1 MTSPTFDTP
10 GGATTVL
17 SRTPT
22 LATVK
27 FGALSAVSTGGL
39 MHGVATGQLG
49 SPPPLTLAV
58 FVTLAPA
65 AAVGVTLMVKT
76 AVLPGA
82 TLDRP
87 DGTLQ
92 VTTWPATAQ
101 PAGVPLMVR
110 PFGIVSVTVA
120 AADVGA
126 APALVTVT
134 T

>member
-22 LATVK
+22 LVTPR
-27 FGALSAVSTGGL
+27 FGVPRFVTTGGL
-39 MHGVATGQLG
+39 VHGVATGQLG